1 MSHNNFMTIAS
12 SIDGLLNYLA
22 NEKKS
27 SPLTIRNYRH
37 YLNRFL
43 SFCRQSSP
51 PLLTIDQISPMRL
64 QQYEQFLM
72 EFVDKD
78 SIPLKRITKQYHL
91 IALRTWLRYLKTMGA
106 IDMSYTSVQLTPV
119 VRDKPLIA
127 KESTIGQLVASI
139 SVANVAG
146 IRNRAILELLISTG
160 IKVSELV
167 RLDRN
172 EILLASRQMVV
183 SSARGEY
190 RRIGFSERTGLWLGK
205 YMVTREDTF
214 PALFIRYAG
223 RKEAV
228 NQMHEGQRLTARSV
242 QRMMRNYGKKVGLA
256 KTPTPEGL
264 RHAFGERMRKNSQ
277 S

>member
-127 KESTIGQLVASI
+127 KESTIQQLIVSI
-139 SVANVAG
+139 SVASRQG
-146 IRNRAILELLISTG
+146 IRNRAILELLVSTG